1 LASITPS
8 QKATV
13 KYFVIVALLFLAQVL
28 VGGGTAHYRAEPG
41 SFYGFDVSRF
51 FPSNI
56 LRTCT
61 WLAEANVP
69 VHIIKALAG
78 HSSLEIMEGY
88 ITASSEVM
96 KAHVAKLQI
105 GNVLSNIEKTN
116 NEKTG
121 ENA

>member
-1 LASITPS
+1 
-8 QKATV
+8 
-13 KYFVIVALLFLAQVL
+13 
-28 VGGGTAHYRAEPG
+28 
-41 SFYGFDVSRF
+41 
-51 FPSNI
+51 
-56 LRTCT
+56 
-61 WLAEANVP
+61 
-69 VHIIKALAG
+69 
-78 HSSLEIMEGY
+78 LEITEGY